1 MKNTSFI
8 LYTFIICFQ
17 LLLAA
22 NVNELK
28 TEEYMEVQIPTS
40 SQTKL
45 HYYLSKPN
53 DDIGGVSFYLENIP
67 QDKIHV
73 YLQDYDSE
81 TIAEDYTP
89 SLDGKTEYILHK
101 IHNYQNDN
109 YFLMTFK
116 YATNSKY
123 KIISIVIDN
132 LTSGTPIFK
141 IAGIE
146 PRSNIP
152 VLGQSITTV
161 VKVKENIPAIIA
173 VKIMKTS
180 HHGLSFIFFI
190 PSRIEHLKVLTE
202 DNLSVGEVLLLNKA
216 EVITYPN
223 FGSNNI
229 ITYYAVIYSSQNE
242 RVKLNCVFSEYQTL
256 YFANKEERTNDRSY
270 DVKVNNAYGKFFALG
285 EYESESDS
293 LIYLEEV
300 FGKAT
305 AYYSNNLDGKTIKN
319 MLPDVNEG
327 VKLNNDF
334 LRVYSDLDI
343 LTVYCDSMCMFNLHI
358 ISMKSINLDTTEVGK
373 TKYILLN
380 KYIQSVRSIEI
391 IDNNPTSGELYY
403 EVSSIDCKDISFQF
417 FDENNSSVS
426 NNYELN
432 YYEGEYR
439 EEALPRN
446 AKYLTVKTDL
456 GEDVLVVF
464 KVYYKNKYTIY
475 SREGTYQISSKNI
488 LIPFRRDRDYYK
500 IIIDVKTLG
509 TNFLYNVN
517 YGDTALVCD
526 SDIVIRTANRTNKEH
541 HFEILNPY
549 LTKIGT
555 INNTESFYYSF
566 TFNDISSMASD
577 SLKITYIEK
586 NKNIVLEKDKNN
598 YLKDSS
604 MNSLEQ
610 NDNKNKNLLLIM
622 NKCNSKVDLNAY
634 LSYNDID
641 LVQMYLDKN
650 IFTKILDDKEY
661 TFDLRIE
668 TNEKKD
674 DFAPIHFYY
683 TYIDKDNELQN
694 SLYADIANEDFSVE
708 YKYEE
713 IDNKTTIFTWSNILA
728 KRQSGNVNYTYE
740 IYTFKDEKSANTCDQ
755 LDGKFITSFV
765 SNSSIIT
772 QNITIDRSD
781 DIYVL
786 ILMRTEDAKTPQI
799 YYTPIKVFKST
810 VSEAE
815 KYKQKAETAKIIL
828 IIVIGVSVL
837 AVLCII
843 GFSIWYIKTKANP
856 DYNHLKN
863 QVNSMEANPYGTSL
877 VAQTDSEKGDEN
889 SLG

>member
-1 MKNTSFI
+1 MKNISFI
-8 LYTFIICFQ
+8 LYTFLICFQ
-17 LLLAA
+17 LLLTA

-28 TEEYMEVQIPTS
+28 IEEYTEVQISTS

-45 HYYLSKPN
+45 HYYLSKSSGEV
-53 DDIGGVSFYLENIP
+53 GGVSFYLDNIP

-89 SLDGKTEYILHK
+89 SLDGKAEYILHK

-109 YFLMTFK
+109 YFLSTFK
-116 YATNSKY
+116 YASNAKY
-123 KIISIVIDN
+123 KIISIIIDN
-132 LTSGTPIFK
+132 LTSGTPVFK

-146 PRSNIP
+146 LRSSIP
-152 VLGQSITTV
+152 IIGQSVTNFIRVT
-161 VKVKENIPAIIA
+161 ENIPTLIA
-173 VKIMKTS
+173 VKITKTS

-190 PSRIEHLKVLTE
+190 PSRIEQLKVLSE
-202 DNLSVGEVLLLNKA
+202 DNLSDGEVLLLNKA
-216 EVITYPN
+216 EVISYPN
-223 FGSNNI
+223 FGDNNL
-229 ITYYAVIYSSQNE
+229 ITYYAIIYSSKNE

-270 DVKVNNAYGKFFALG
+270 DVKVYNAYEKFFALG

-300 FGKAT
+300 FGGTT

-319 MLPDVNEG
+319 MLPDVNDG

-380 KYIQSVRSIEI
+380 KYIQSVRTIEI
-391 IDNNPTSGELYY
+391 IDNNPTLGDLFY
-403 EVSSIDCKDISFQF
+403 EVASIDCKDISFQF

-432 YYEGEYR
+432 YYAGEYH

-475 SREGTYQISSKNI
+475 SNEGTYQINSKNI
-488 LIPFRRDRDYYK
+488 LIPFRHDRDYYK
-500 IIIDVKTLG
+500 IIIDVKTPG

-517 YGDTALVCD
+517 YGDTAFVCD
-526 SDIVIRTANRTNKEH
+526 SDIIIRTANRTNKEH

-555 INNTESFYYSF
+555 INKTQSFYYSF

-577 SLKITYIEK
+577 SLKISYIEK
-586 NKNIVLEKDKNN
+586 NKHIVLGKDKIN
-598 YLKDSS
+598 YLTASS
-604 MNSLEQ
+604 LNSLEQ
-610 NDNKNKNLLLIM
+610 NDSKNKNLLLIM

-650 IFTKILDDKEY
+650 IYTKILDDKQY

-674 DFAPIHFYY
+674 DFPPIHFYY
-683 TYIDKDNELQN
+683 TYIDKDNEFEN
-694 SLYADIANEDFSVE
+694 SLYANIANEDFSVE
-708 YKYEE
+708 YKYELTE
-713 IDNKTTIFTWSNILA
+713 NNSTIFTWGNILA

-740 IYTFKDEKSANTCDQ
+740 IYTFKDEKSANSCDQ

-765 SNSSIIT
+765 SNSSVIT
-772 QNITIDRSD
+772 QNITIDRSE

-786 ILMRTEDAKTPQI
+786 ILMRTEDAKKPQI
-799 YYTPIKVFKST
+799 YYTPIKVFKSS

-815 KYKQKAETAKIIL
+815 KYKHKAETTKTVL

-837 AVLCII
+837 VILSII
-843 GFSIWYIKTKANP
+843 GFSFWYIKTKTP

-877 VAQTDSEKGDEN
+877 VVQTDSEKGDEN